1 MDRDAAR
8 ERDGRGLAR
17 DVVNTTSQ
25 AGHPK
30 QKDPAHIGRVFP
42 FTSSAAAECAYASNA
57 SSTFPFV
64 SIPTK
69 CTVTAAIS
77 GTTPIR

>member
-1 MDRDAAR
+1 MQAIRQQLHASALPDDATGSPQTNGPDIAR
-8 ERDGRGLAR
+8 A
-17 DVVNTTSQ
+17 T
-25 AGHPK
+25 
-30 QKDPAHIGRVFP
+30 P
-42 FTSSAAAECAYASNA
+42 FTSSVTAGRAYASSA

-77 GTTPIR
+77 GTMPIK